1 MTNQTITPPPRYRYG
16 TLTIENLVA
25 TFQST
30 LAVRRD
36 AMLMELAE
44 LERQLGY
51 SNNGNPATSELRAW
65 WRQHQG
71 ICPHCG
77 ERIVKQT

>member
-1 MTNQTITPPPRYRYG
+1 MANCQTTTPLPQFYCG

-36 AMLMELAE
+36 AILMELAE
-44 LERQLGY
+44 LERQLG
-51 SNNGNPATSELRAW
+51 STPTTSELRGW

-77 ERIVKQT
+77 EKINT